1 MFLYLSH
8 CVKSV
13 QTQSY
18 FWSLFGQFSR
28 SVIYQLYD
36 LILRLYILFLQD
48 SCVHPIKK
56 GLVIETSFD
65 LIYILHIILT
75 QFLLFTTFIWPKPFS
90 YLLLFDIPTNFMINN
105 EKDFSM
111 VICACCMS
119 CSEIFLSQDG
129 AFQHSRVAAKK
140 TWWPLVNAYLM
151 SQYQENVIR
160 FNFLANALKHCYHYL
175 GNLSQTRSSSVL
187 EDPYFFLQNSQA
199 KMNLDDQR
207 KILNPRSANHSEKH
221 SNLLYFTLSSQY
233 LLIVNKFLLET
244 ISYNG

>member
-1 MFLYLSH
+1 MCSPHKERSCYWNIFWLDIYLTYH
-8 CVKSV
+8 FYLVP
-13 QTQSY
+13 
-18 FWSLFGQFSR
+18 
-28 SVIYQLYD
+28 VIYYVYLAKTV
-36 LILRLYILFLQD
+36 F
-48 SCVHPIKK
+48 
-56 GLVIETSFD
+56 
-65 LIYILHIILT
+65 
-75 QFLLFTTFIWPKPFS
+75 LFTSIRYPNQFYDKQRKRFLHGDLCVLYVMLWNISFPGWRFSTFS
-90 YLLLFDIPTNFMINN
+90 G
-105 EKDFSM
+105 
-111 VICACCMS
+111 
-119 CSEIFLSQDG
+119 CS
-129 AFQHSRVAAKK
+129 KK
-140 TWWPLVNAYLM
+140 TWWPLVNACLM

-187 EDPYFFLQNSQA
+187 EDPYFFLQNSHA